1 MNDKLSIKKIAIETL
16 NLEAKSIKKLI
27 DSIDSEFEKII
38 HLIHKNKG
46 KLIITG
52 IGKSA
57 IIGMKMVATLNST
70 GTPSIFLHASD
81 AMHGDLGIIQKQ
93 DIVICLSKSGNS
105 PEIKMLVPIIKK
117 RKNILIG
124 LTAKLDSFLAK
135 KSDHVIYT
143 YVKKEAC
150 PNNLAPTTSTTV
162 QLAIGDAIAMSLL
175 SLNNINTKDF
185 AELHPGGQLGKSLT
199 MTLGDLINNTQ
210 KPTVNHNDK
219 IQTVINEISSKRL
232 GASIVIKNNKIV
244 GIITDGDIRRMLQ
257 KFDEIK
263 HISAEK
269 IMTKN
274 PIKKDKNFL
283 ASKARKL
290 MSKKKINHIVVLD
303 KNNSYIGIVHILDLI
318 KEGF

>member
-16 NLEAKSIKKLI
+16 NLEAKSIKELI
-27 DSIDSEFEKII
+27 NCIDYDFEKII
-38 HLIHKNKG
+38 YLIHNNNG

-57 IIGMKMVATLNST
+57 IIGMKIVATLNST

-81 AMHGDLGIIQKQ
+81 AMHGDLGVIQKD
-93 DIVICLSKSGNS
+93 DIIICLSKSGNS
-105 PEIKMLVPIIKK
+105 PEIKMLVPVIKK
-117 RKNILIG
+117 RNNILIG

-135 KSDHVIYT
+135 KSDYVIYT
-143 YVKKEAC
+143 PVTKEAC

-175 SLNNINTKDF
+175 SLNNIKTKDF

-199 MTLGDLINNTQ
+199 MTLGEIINKTE
-210 KPTVNHNDK
+210 KPTVNYNDK
-219 IQTVINEISSKRL
+219 VQTVINEISSKRL
-232 GASIVIKNNKIV
+232 GATIVIKNKKIA
-244 GIITDGDIRRMLQ
+244 GIITDGDLRRMLQ

-263 HISAEK
+263 NIFAEK

-274 PIKKDKNFL
+274 PIKKEKSFL

-290 MSKKKINHIVVLD
+290 MSKKKINHIVVVD

>member
-1 MNDKLSIKKIAIETL
+1 MNDKLSVKKIAIETL
-16 NLEAKSIKKLI
+16 SLEAQSIKKLI
-27 DSIDSEFEKII
+27 DSIDSEFEKVI
-38 HLIHKNKG
+38 HLIHNNKG

-57 IIGMKMVATLNST
+57 IIGMKIVATLNST
-70 GTPSIFLHASD
+70 GTPSIFLHAAD
-81 AMHGDLGIIQKQ
+81 AMHGDLGIVQKE
-93 DIVICLSKSGNS
+93 DIVICISKSGNS

-117 RKNILIG
+117 RNHILIG

-175 SLNNINTKDF
+175 SLNKINPKDF

-199 MTLGDLINNTQ
+199 MTLGELINKNE
-210 KPTVNHNDK
+210 KPIVNYYEK
-219 IQTVINEISSKRL
+219 IESVINEISSKRL
-232 GASIVIKNNKIV
+232 GATIVIKNKKIV

-257 KFDEIK
+257 KFDTIK
-263 HISAEK
+263 NITAEK

-274 PIKKDKNFL
+274 PIKKENKFL

-290 MSKKKINHIVVLD
+290 MSKKKINHIVVVN
-303 KNNSYIGIVHILDLI
+303 KNKKYIGIVHVLDLI
-318 KEGF
+318 NEGF

>member
-16 NLEAKSIKKLI
+16 SLEAKSIKKLI
-27 DSIDSEFEKII
+27 DSIDSEFEKVI
-38 HLIHKNKG
+38 HLIHNNKG
-46 KLIITG
+46 KIIITG

-57 IIGMKMVATLNST
+57 IIGMKIVATLNST
-70 GTPSIFLHASD
+70 GTPSIFLHAAD
-81 AMHGDLGIIQKQ
+81 AMHGDLGIVQKE
-93 DIVICLSKSGNS
+93 DIVICLSKSGDS

-117 RKNILIG
+117 RNNILIG
-124 LTAKLDSFLAK
+124 LTAKLNSFLAK

-199 MTLGDLINNTQ
+199 MTLGELINKNE
-210 KPTVNHNDK
+210 KPIVNYSEK
-219 IQTVINEISSKRL
+219 IESVINEISSKRL
-232 GASIVIKNNKIV
+232 GATIVIKNKKIA

-257 KFDEIK
+257 KFDTIK
-263 HISAEK
+263 NITAEN

-274 PIKKDKNFL
+274 PVKKEKKFL

-290 MSKKKINHIVVLD
+290 MSKKKINHIVIVN
-303 KNNSYIGIVHILDLI
+303 KNICEY
-318 KEGF
+318 